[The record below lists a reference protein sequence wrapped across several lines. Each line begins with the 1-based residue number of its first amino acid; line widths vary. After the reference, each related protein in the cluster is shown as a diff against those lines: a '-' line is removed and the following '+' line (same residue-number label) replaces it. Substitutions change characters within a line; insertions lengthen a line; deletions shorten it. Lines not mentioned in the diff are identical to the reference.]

1 LTSPDTGGIKGY
13 QVLTRLIDDLNMYK
27 VVRRSKM
34 ESKKVQHKSKTKK
47 QLDPQAEAL
56 LQLMAQRNVPP
67 FNTLTPAQA
76 RETMRI
82 MVALSAGPEAVA
94 NVENLTIPGPGGQ
107 IRLRIYT
114 PRGDA
119 PFPILVFFHGGGWVL
134 GDLDTH
140 DNLCR
145 SLANGAGC
153 IVVSVDYRLAPEHK
167 FPAAVED
174 AYAATQW
181 VANNAHRIN
190 GDPARI
196 AVGGDSAGGNLAA
209 VVAIIAR
216 DQNGLGLIY
225 QLLIY
230 PVTDVSSSNT
240 DSYRKYADGYFL
252 TKGDGEWFCDQY
264 LNCEEDR
271 LNPHASPLLAPDL
284 SGLPPALVITAEFD
298 VLRDEDESYA
308 KRLKKAGVFVKCR
321 RYEGMIH
328 GFMSMDGL
336 LDQARNGIEEA
347 SAALR
352 EAFLTS

>member
-1 LTSPDTGGIKGY
+1 
-13 QVLTRLIDDLNMYK
+13 
-27 VVRRSKM
+27 M
-34 ESKKVQHKSKTKK
+34 ESKKVQHKSKTKT

-56 LQLMAQRNVPP
+56 LQQMGQMNVPAL
-67 FNTLTPAQA
+67 NTLTPTQA
-76 RETMRI
+76 RELMRGLA
-82 MVALSAGPEAVA
+82 ALSAEPEVVA

-107 IRLRIYT
+107 IPVRIYT
-114 PRGDA
+114 PQGDG
-119 PFPILVFFHGGGWVL
+119 PFPILVFFHGGGFVL
-134 GDLDTH
+134 CDLDTH

-145 SLANGAGC
+145 SLTNRACCVA
-153 IVVSVDYRLAPEHK
+153 VSVDYRLAPEHK

-181 VANNAHRIN
+181 VAKNAHRIN
-190 GDPARI
+190 GDPTRI

-209 VVAIIAR
+209 VVAMMAR
-216 DQNGLGLIY
+216 DQDGPTLKY
-225 QLLIY
+225 QLLMY

-240 DSYRKYADGYFL
+240 DSYRNYADGYFL

-271 LNPHASPLLAPDL
+271 LNPLASPLLAPDL

-298 VLRDEDESYA
+298 VLRDGGESYA
-308 KRLKKAGVFVKCR
+308 KRLKKAGISVKCT

-347 SAALR
+347 STALR

>member
-1 LTSPDTGGIKGY
+1 
-13 QVLTRLIDDLNMYK
+13 
-27 VVRRSKM
+27 M
-34 ESKKVQHKSKTKK
+34 ESRNVQHKSKTKR

-56 LQLMAQRNVPP
+56 LKQMVQMNVPAL
-67 FNTLTPAQA
+67 NTLTPTQA
-76 RETMRI
+76 REMMRGLA
-82 MVALSAGPEAVA
+82 ALCAAPEAVA
-94 NVENLTIPGPGGQ
+94 NVENMRIPGPGGN
-107 IRLRIYT
+107 IPVRIYT
-114 PRGDA
+114 PKGDR
-119 PFPILVFFHGGGWVL
+119 PFPILVFFHGGGWVI
-134 GDLDTH
+134 GDLETH

-145 SLANGAGC
+145 SLANRARC

-181 VANNAHRIN
+181 VAKNAHRIN

-209 VVAIIAR
+209 VVAIMAR
-216 DQNGLGLIY
+216 DQDGPSLVY
-225 QLLIY
+225 QLLMY
-230 PVTDVSSSNT
+230 PATDVSSTNT
-240 DSYRKYADGYFL
+240 DSYRNYADGYFL
-252 TKGDGEWFCDQY
+252 TRGDGEWFCDQY

-271 LNPHASPLLAPDL
+271 LNHRASPLLAPDL

-298 VLRDEDESYA
+298 VLRDGGESYA
-308 KRLKKAGVFVKCR
+308 KRLKKAGISVKCT

-336 LDQARNGIEEA
+336 LSRARNGIDEA

>member
-1 LTSPDTGGIKGY
+1 MAS
-13 QVLTRLIDDLNMYK
+13 Q
-27 VVRRSKM
+27 
-34 ESKKVQHKSKTKK
+34 KVQHKSRTKK

-56 LQLMAQRNVPP
+56 LQQMAQSNMPP
-67 FNTLTPAQA
+67 LHTLTPAQA
-76 RETMRI
+76 REMMRG
-82 MVALSAGPEAVA
+82 MAALSGEPEVVA

-107 IRLRIYT
+107 IPVRIYT
-114 PRGDA
+114 PRGDS
-119 PFPILVFFHGGGWVL
+119 PFPILVFFHGGGWVIC
-134 GDLDTH
+134 DLDTH

-145 SLANGAGC
+145 SLTNRAC
-153 IVVSVDYRLAPEHK
+153 CVVVSVDYRLAPEHK

-174 AYAATQW
+174 AYAATRW

-209 VVAIIAR
+209 VVAIMAR
-216 DQNGLGLIY
+216 DQDGPGLTY

-230 PVTDVSSSNT
+230 PATDVSSANT
-240 DSYRKYADGYFL
+240 DSHRNYADGYFL
-252 TKGDGEWFCDQY
+252 TRGDGEWFCGHY

-271 LNPHASPLLAPDL
+271 LHHRVSPLLAPDL

-298 VLRDEDESYA
+298 VLRDEGESYA
-308 KRLKKAGVFVKCR
+308 KRLKKAGVSVKCT
-321 RYEGMIH
+321 RYKGMIH

-336 LDQARNGIEEA
+336 LSQARTGIDEA

>member
-1 LTSPDTGGIKGY
+1 MK
-13 QVLTRLIDDLNMYK
+13 
-27 VVRRSKM
+27 
-34 ESKKVQHKSKTKK
+34 SKKVQHKSKTKK

-56 LQLMAQRNVPP
+56 LQQMAQMNIPP
-67 FNTLTPAQA
+67 FNTLTPTQA
-76 RETMRI
+76 RELMKG
-82 MVALSAGPEAVA
+82 MAALTSEPEEVA
-94 NVENLTIPGPGGQ
+94 NVENLTIPGPRGK
-107 IRLRIYT
+107 IPVRIYT
-114 PRGDA
+114 PEGDG
-119 PFPILVFFHGGGWVL
+119 PFPILVFFHGGGWVIC
-134 GDLDTH
+134 DLDTH

-145 SLANGAGC
+145 SLANRVRC
-153 IVVSVDYRLAPEHK
+153 VVVSVDYRLAPEHK

-181 VANNAHRIN
+181 VAHNAHRIN

-209 VVAIIAR
+209 VVAMMAR
-216 DQNGLGLIY
+216 DQDGPGLTY

-230 PVTDVSSSNT
+230 PATDVSSNNT
-240 DSYRKYADGYFL
+240 DSYQNYAEGYFL
-252 TKGDGEWFCDQY
+252 TKGDGEWFCTHY

-271 LNPHASPLLAPDL
+271 LHHRASPLLALDL

-298 VLRDEDESYA
+298 VLRDEGESYA
-308 KRLKKAGVFVKCR
+308 KRLKKAGVPVKCT
-321 RYEGMIH
+321 RYKGMIH
-328 GFMSMDGL
+328 GFMSMDKL

>member
-1 LTSPDTGGIKGY
+1 
-13 QVLTRLIDDLNMYK
+13 
-27 VVRRSKM
+27 M
-34 ESKKVQHKSKTKK
+34 ESKRVQHKSRTKK

-76 RETMRI
+76 RETMRG

-114 PRGDA
+114 PQGDA
-119 PFPILVFFHGGGWVL
+119 PFPILVFFHGGGWVI

-190 GDPARI
+190 GNPGLI

-209 VVAIIAR
+209 VVAIMAR
-216 DQNGLGLIY
+216 DQDGPSLKY
-225 QLLIY
+225 QLLMY
-230 PVTDVSSSNT
+230 PPTDVSSCDT
-240 DSYRKYADGYFL
+240 GSYRDCADGYFL
-252 TKGDGEWFCDQY
+252 TKADGEWFGAQY
-264 LNCEEDR
+264 LNCEDDR
-271 LNPHASPLLAPDL
+271 LNPLVSPLLAPNL
-284 SGLPPALVITAEFD
+284 SGLPPALVIVCEFD
-298 VLRDEDESYA
+298 VLRDEGESYA
-308 KRLKKAGVFVKCR
+308 KRLKKAGVSVKCT
-321 RYEGMIH
+321 RYKGMIH
-328 GFMSMDGL
+328 GFLSMDGF
-336 LDQARNGIEEA
+336 LDQARSGIDEA